1 MGPQQRHIA
10 AAAGLAAVTDER
22 FPLLRNRLKDRIR
35 AQQVSLCLRTTMAA
49 NTELAFIAQAA
60 GFDALY
66 VDLEHSTASVADAAR
81 LCATATALSL
91 TPLVRLS
98 SVDDEAAVTLLDA
111 GCQGLIAP
119 QVESA
124 ADAQR
129 LVDRCLFPP
138 LGRRAGYGPALLL
151 GYQAVP
157 PAEQADRLGEA
168 VLLCVMLESRRAVDA
183 AGQIAA
189 VPGIDLLL
197 VGTQDLTADLG
208 IPGAV
213 DDAAVVAAY
222 EQVAAAAAASGKRF
236 GVAGVTDPEV
246 LARYVALGA
255 VFVSAGSDV
264 DLLRGAAAER
274 VAQLREKLDR

>member
-1 MGPQQRHIA
+1 MRHET
-10 AAAGLAAVTDER
+10 GER

-35 AQQVSLCLRTTMAA
+35 AHQLSLCLRTTMAA
-49 NTELAFIAQAA
+49 STELAFIAQAA

-66 VDLEHSTASVADAAR
+66 VDLEHSTASVTDAAR
-81 LCATATALSL
+81 LCATATALGL

-98 SVDDEAAVTLLDA
+98 SVDDTAALPLLDA

-124 ADAQR
+124 ADARR

-151 GYQAVP
+151 GYEAVP
-157 PAEQADRLGEA
+157 PAEQAVRLGEA

-183 AGQIAA
+183 AGEIAA

-213 DDAAVVAAY
+213 EDAAVAAAY
-222 EQVAAAAAASGKRF
+222 EQVSAAAASSGKTF
-236 GVAGVTDPEV
+236 GVAGVADPEV
-246 LARYVALGA
+246 LARCVALGA

-264 DLLRGAAAER
+264 DLLRSAATDR
-274 VAQLREKLDR
+274 VLQLRGRFDR